1 MHGASKRRPA
11 NHPLR
16 YTHRW
21 LAHPPKIPAA
31 YHPNL
36 ELSRALCPSK
46 RATVQTPS
54 RRSLRTQGWISHDLF
69 AALPEFHP
77 ITPSRSYR
85 PERSACCPC
94 HDSIISCSI
103 FLERTAR
110 IALLS
115 GLKGIGS
122 SSGGGTA
129 PWFVPK
135 GMHAHGCAPNS
146 KGRQFAILWR
156 HASTVIILPP
166 RSLNRPSCP
175 ISTEDKSRPP
185 NHQLL
190 QK

>member
-1 MHGASKRRPA
+1 MRGASKRRPA

-94 HDSIISCSI
+94 HDSIISRSI

-110 IALLS
+110 IELLS

-135 GMHAHGCAPNS
+135 GMEAHGCATQF
-146 KGRQFAILWR
+146 KRQTVRNPLAARL
-156 HASTVIILPP
+156 HCHYPSTPVPKQ
-166 RSLNRPSCP
+166 
-175 ISTEDKSRPP
+175 T
-185 NHQLL
+185 
-190 QK
+190 